1 MAGESAAFPE
11 RSSMRIGVT
20 TLGCPTWTLE
30 EILTRLPAYG
40 YEGVELRGLGPDL
53 DLTQSPAF
61 ATLAAADKTRQAFQ
75 DAGLMICGLD
85 TSCSFTDP
93 DPAVR
98 TRNVDQGKAALD
110 LARTLN
116 APFIRVFG
124 GSLAEGLSRA
134 DAVGSLAESLAAL
147 GDYAAQAGGDVQVL
161 LETHDGFSTGAQA
174 AEALRQ
180 VEHPQVGALWDLHHP
195 FRQGETPQ
203 ETFAALR
210 PYVRGTH
217 VKDSMPGGT
226 YCLLGE
232 GNIPILE
239 MLRLLKADGYEGW
252 INLEWEKRWIPELA
266 GPEIA
271 FPQYAAKLREYLAA
285 L

>member
-1 MAGESAAFPE
+1 
-11 RSSMRIGVT
+11 MRIAVT
-20 TLGCPTWTLE
+20 TLGCPLWTLE

-61 ATLAAADKTRQAFQ
+61 VTPLAAAQTRQAFE
-75 DAGLMICGLD
+75 DAGLEICGLD

-93 DPAVR
+93 DPGAR
-98 TRNVDQGKAALD
+98 ARNVDHGKAALD
-110 LARTLN
+110 LAQTLE

-124 GSLAEGLSRA
+124 GSLAEGLNRM
-134 DAVGSLAESLAAL
+134 DAVSYLAESLALL
-147 GDYAAQAGGDVQVL
+147 GEYAAQAGGGVQVL

-180 VEHPQVGALWDLHHP
+180 VNHPQVGALWDLHHP
-195 FRQGETPQ
+195 FRQGETPA

-210 PYVRGTH
+210 PYIRGTH
-217 VKDSMPGGT
+217 VKDSKPGGT

-232 GNIPILE
+232 GDVPVPE

-252 INLEWEKRWIPELA
+252 INLEWEKRWIPELTD
-266 GPEIA
+266 PEIA
-271 FPQYAAKLREYLAA
+271 FPQYAAKLREYLAE